1 MIVSINAGVGWVRS
15 SSAFRFL
22 WRVGGGVVAVRVRVQ
37 LREAV
42 KVTLARVDLAL
53 VRKSRDW
60 QSRVCFPPR
69 PKTHGGRSAVE
80 VSSGAANYRSLH
92 PFARFGS
99 VCASL

>member
-1 MIVSINAGVGWVRS
+1 M
-15 SSAFRFL
+15 
-22 WRVGGGVVAVRVRVQ
+22 AVRVRVQ
-37 LREAV
+37 VREAV

-80 VSSGAANYRSLH
+80 VSSGTANLCGLQSMLGLDVSIQVYNSLLLH
-92 PFARFGS
+92 HDYYKR
-99 VCASL
+99 